1 MTGILKQAMD
11 ERADRLGGMPV
22 DLDAITREGDRRVR
36 RRRLGG
42 IAAGAVLAVTLA
54 GVALPQVIGGDT
66 SDDRG
71 DVAVSTAEPLTYA
84 DGSVI
89 HHDGTTIDV
98 GHQVW
103 AFVHTSEGFVSADKG
118 GTVWSTTDSGTEQ
131 VGEGLDFDSGRV
143 LVADGP
149 RAAWVQKA
157 ADGVSE
163 LVVVDQADGGGTSS
177 GSGSGSSSGSTGP
190 VPASRGP
197 GVDALDGE
205 TVYYRDQR
213 GLVSQDAT
221 TGDSR
226 ILDPT
231 GRTVVE
237 DAEGGLLL
245 HRKEDSQRTV
255 ASTDIA
261 ATGPRVGTDGGDL
274 SPDARFVMSENSA
287 TSSDDFTL
295 LEVAT
300 GADLAPAQEK
310 DYGFFLGYAW
320 SGDDTYTAFGM
331 QVSEGDPVADA
342 IDLLTCSATERTC
355 TVAVR
360 GLDFADLQFPIGEH
374 VGG

>member
-1 MTGILKQAMD
+1 MTGVLKQTMD
-11 ERADRLGGMPV
+11 ERADRLGGVPV

-42 IAAGAVLAVTLA
+42 IAAGAVLAVAVT
-54 GVALPQVIGGDT
+54 GVALPQVLGGGDAR
-66 SDDRG
+66 DHRG

-84 DGSVI
+84 VGSVI
-89 HHDGTTIDV
+89 HHDGTTTDV
-98 GHQVW
+98 GHPVW
-103 AFVHTSEGFVSADKG
+103 AFVQTSAGFVSTDKD

-131 VGEGLDFDSGRV
+131 VGEGVDLDARRV
-143 LVADGP
+143 LVADGS
-149 RAAWVQKA
+149 RVAWVQQSP
-157 ADGVSE
+157 DGSSE

-177 GSGSGSSSGSTGP
+177 GSGSSSGSTGR
-190 VPASRGP
+190 VPGSRGP
-197 GVDALDGE
+197 GVDALDGD
-205 TVYYRDQR
+205 TVYYHDQE
-213 GLVSQDAT
+213 GLVAYDAA

-226 ILDPT
+226 VLDPSGKT
-231 GRTVVE
+231 IVE

-245 HRKEDSQRTV
+245 HQREDSQRTV

-261 ATGPRVGTDGGDL
+261 ATAPRLGTDGGDL

-287 TSSDDFTL
+287 TRSDDFTL
-295 LEVAT
+295 LEVAS
-300 GADLAPAQEK
+300 GKDFAPAQEK

-331 QVSEGDPVADA
+331 QISEGEPVGSA

-355 TVAVR
+355 TLVDR
-360 GLDFADLQFPIGEH
+360 GLDFAKLQFPIGEH